1 MRNLKKLVRLIY
13 TRPGATHERVAA
25 EAGCHVHTVHRYRR
39 LLLVQ
44 GRERWHW
51 GKLQDLDNAQLDR
64 ELNRRGDQGHG
75 TRRSPVVVPL
85 CGLSQRG
92 SLMQAWEAYRQ
103 STPNP
108 CSYAHFVRQIR
119 ARQAHASSTVSSS
132 DAPNELDLSGAD
144 ADREEGV

>member
-13 TRPGATHERVAA
+13 TRPGATHERIAA

-39 LLLVQ
+39 LLLRE

-64 ELNRRGDQGHG
+64 ELNRRGDQGHR
-75 TRRSPVVVPL
+75 TRRSPAVVPL

-92 SLMQAWEAYRQ
+92 SLMRAWHAYRQ

-119 ARQAHASSTVSSS
+119 AQQAQASLTASPSP
-132 DAPNELDLSGAD
+132 APNEPDFSGAD
-144 ADREEGV
+144 TDSEEGV